1 MHVIINLQ
9 YFFLFQIYAFTSM
22 GVVILSTVIFV
33 LSTMPELT
41 DDIDMIPVTN
51 TSDPNAGAAVE
62 RWEDVCYEYLHIIF
76 SYIDN
81 LGNFSFESS

>member
-9 YFFLFQIYAFTSM
+9 YYFLFQIYAFTSM

-51 TSDPNAGAAVE
+51 TSDPNAGAQVE
-62 RWEDVCYEYLHIIF
+62 RWEDVGYEYLLLLCTYNIF
-76 SYIDN
+76 FYWK
-81 LGNFSFESS
+81 FREF